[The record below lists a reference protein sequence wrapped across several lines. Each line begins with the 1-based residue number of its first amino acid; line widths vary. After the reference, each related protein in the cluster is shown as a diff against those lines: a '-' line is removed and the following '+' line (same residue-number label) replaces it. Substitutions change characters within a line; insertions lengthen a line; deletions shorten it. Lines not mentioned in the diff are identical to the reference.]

1 MVVNMSKPQFGD
13 YNEFVNSYAV
23 EGNTAARSKEYFG
36 DVIEN
41 GVRFNARNLG
51 QIDRM
56 IQAKAIEAGELK
68 NNEITMLRLPTPIID
83 DLVAKTLVGTPVV
96 LDAANNPGEVVE
108 SFAKAEE
115 AFAKAIGATSL
126 HIVGL
131 DGKDSLMKTLTA
143 QSPFIHAVADYD
155 VSVLYKRAYP
165 FQASLPTEAVRG
177 KDVVWDVIPPY
188 GLGSA
193 YFDVE
198 DPMLYESD
206 FPQYTRNE
214 YVKFSYSVGRITD
227 AALKLGRSA
236 YPARD
241 FMSLATDTHFDAMRS
256 LRERRL
262 LGVNNDV
269 QSFNFTYQPAG
280 PLEYKGIH
288 ELITNTT
295 TPLSAVVDGS
305 GIYTG
310 TQSEKEQFQ
319 ALDTLANTV
328 AIKMAISGMQP
339 NLALCDPNTFALIRK
354 GILNITYQVP
364 PNAAAV
370 YGVTAIQWNLQGLP
384 PLNLVSHPF
393 LPRNSGQSALYLI
406 DTNMLAQRV
415 AWRDTME
422 FLAKTNPSQKFFMS
436 DAMTLIDKS
445 DKDGHSSLMGMVKN
459 ITHSQVA

>member
-1 MVVNMSKPQFGD
+1 MTKPQFGN
-13 YNEFVNSYAV
+13 YNDFVNSYAV
-23 EGNTAARSKEYFG
+23 EGNAKARSAAYFG

-41 GVRFNARNLG
+41 GVRFNPRNLN
-51 QIDRM
+51 QISRKVTQM
-56 IQAKAIEAGELK
+56 AIDSGEMPK
-68 NNEITMLRLPTPIID
+68 GEITEIRLPTPILD

-96 LDAANNPGEVVE
+96 ADAANNPGEVIE

-115 AFAKAIGATSL
+115 AFAKAIGATSM

-131 DGKDSLMKTLTA
+131 DGNDNLMKTLTA

-155 VSVLYKRAYP
+155 ISILYKRAYP
-165 FQASLPTEAVRG
+165 FQAVIPTEAVRG

-188 GLGSA
+188 GLGAA

-206 FPQYTRNE
+206 FPQYTRNDF
-214 YVKFSYSVGRITD
+214 VKFSYSVGRITD
-227 AALKLGRSA
+227 AAVKLGRAA

-269 QSFNFTYQPAG
+269 QNYDFSYQPAG
-280 PLEYKGIH
+280 PLEYKGLN
-288 ELITNTT
+288 ELVSGSTAG
-295 TPLSAVVDGS
+295 LKAVVDGS
-305 GIYTG
+305 SVYTG
-310 TQSEKEQFQ
+310 AESELEQYKK
-319 ALDTLANTV
+319 LDTLLNNV
-328 AIKMAISGMQP
+328 AIKMSIAGLQP
-339 NLALCDPNTFALIRK
+339 NMMMCDPNTFALLRK
-354 GILNITYQVP
+354 GLMNYQYQIP
-364 PNAAAV
+364 PVASAV
-370 YGVTAIQWNLQGLP
+370 YGISSIQYNLQGLP

-393 LPRNSGQSALYLI
+393 LPRTSGQSAVYLI

-415 AWRDTME
+415 AWRDSME

-436 DAMTLIDKS
+436 DAMTFIDKS
-445 DKDGHSSLMGMVKN
+445 DIDGSSSLMGMVKG
-459 ITHSQVA
+459 ITHTQVA

>member
-1 MVVNMSKPQFGD
+1 MKPTFGD
-13 YNEFVNSYAV
+13 YGKFVNSYAV
-23 EGNTAARSKEYFG
+23 EGNVAARSAQYFG

-41 GVRFNARNLG
+41 GVRFNARNLN
-51 QIDRM
+51 QIHRGETQRLIDT
-56 IQAKAIEAGELK
+56 GELPK
-68 NNEITMLRLPTPIID
+68 GDVTMIHLPTPMMD
-83 DLVAKTLVGTPVV
+83 DCVARCLVGTPMVE
-96 LDAANNPGEVVE
+96 DAYNHPEEVVE
-108 SFAKAEE
+108 SFAKMEE
-115 AFAKAIGATSL
+115 TFGKAIGASDF
-126 HIVGL
+126 HIVTGNDPL
-131 DGKDSLMKTLTA
+131 TKTLTS

-155 VSVLYKRAYP
+155 ISILYKRAYP
-165 FQASLPTEAVRG
+165 FQSVLPTEAVRG

-206 FPQYTRNE
+206 FPQYTRNDF
-214 YVKFSYSVGRITD
+214 VKFSYSVGRITD

-269 QSFNFTYQPAG
+269 QSYNFTYQPAG
-280 PLEYKGIH
+280 PLEYSGIN
-288 ELITNTT
+288 ELITKSTT
-295 TPLSAVVDGS
+295 GLNAVISGS
-305 GIYTG
+305 DVYTG
-310 TQSEKEQFQ
+310 TETELEQWKT
-319 ALDTLANTV
+319 LDKHMNDV
-328 AIKMAISGMQP
+328 AIKMSIAGLQP
-339 NLALCDPNTFALIRK
+339 NLMMTDPNTFALLRK
-354 GILNITYQVP
+354 GLMNYQYQIP
-364 PNAAAV
+364 PTPSAV
-370 YGVTAIQWNLQGLP
+370 YGISSIQYNLQGLP
-384 PLNLVSHPF
+384 PMNIVSHPF
-393 LPRNSGQSALYLI
+393 LPRASGQSALYML

-445 DKDGHSSLMGMVKN
+445 DIDGQSSLMGMVKN
-459 ITHSQVA
+459 ITHNQVA

>member
-1 MVVNMSKPQFGD
+1 MEKINAQFGN

-23 EGNTAARSKEYFG
+23 EGNAMARSKSYFG
-36 DVIEN
+36 DVIES
-41 GVRFNARNLG
+41 GVRFNPRNLN
-51 QIDRM
+51 QISRKVTEM
-56 IQAKAIEAGELK
+56 AIESGEMPRGDVT
-68 NNEITMLRLPTPIID
+68 EIRLPTPIID

-131 DGKDSLMKTLTA
+131 DGDDALMKTLTA

-155 VSVLYKRAYP
+155 ISILYKRAYP
-165 FQASLPTEAVRG
+165 FQAVLPTEAVRG

-206 FPQYTRNE
+206 FPQYTRND
-214 YVKFSYSVGRITD
+214 YVHFSYSVGRITD
-227 AALKLGRSA
+227 AAVRLGRSA

-269 QSFNFTYQPAG
+269 TNYNFSYTPAG
-280 PLEYKGIH
+280 PLEYKGIN
-288 ELITNTT
+288 ELITNSTS
-295 TPLSAVVDGS
+295 PLSAVVDGS
-305 GIYTG
+305 SIYTG
-310 TQSEKEQFQ
+310 TETEKEQFQ
-319 ALDTLANTV
+319 KLDTLANNV
-328 AIKMAISGMQP
+328 AIKMAIAGLQP
-339 NLALCDPNTFALIRK
+339 NMALCDPNTFALVRK

-364 PNAAAV
+364 PTAAAV
-370 YGVTAIQWNLQGLP
+370 YGVTALQWNLQGLP

-393 LPRNSGQSALYLI
+393 LPRTSGQSALYLI
-406 DTNMLAQRV
+406 DTNMMAQRV

-436 DAMTLIDKS
+436 DAMTFIDKS
-445 DKDGHSSLMGMVKN
+445 DIDGHSSLMGMVKN